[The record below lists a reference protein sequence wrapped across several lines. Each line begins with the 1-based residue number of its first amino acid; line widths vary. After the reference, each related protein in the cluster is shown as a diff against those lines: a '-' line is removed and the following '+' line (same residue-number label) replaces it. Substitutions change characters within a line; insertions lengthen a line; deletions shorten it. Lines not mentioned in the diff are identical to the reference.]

1 MSTPAACLFDLDG
14 LLLDTEPLHAKAW
27 KEAAAR
33 FSIELSEG
41 DLLLLRGRR
50 RVDCVAQVRSWIAA
64 RTGSPAPSDE
74 ALLAVQQPIAR
85 RLMPGALP
93 VEGAQDLLARCQSLG
108 VPMALVTSSTSEA
121 VAFKCAPH
129 PWLNVI
135 DLRVMGDDPELVLGK
150 PAPDPFLL
158 AARRLR
164 VSPGDCWAF
173 EDSPAGAQSAS
184 LAGCQVLVLLAPGLA
199 CEDYP
204 DGVRCCQSLQEV
216 ELGVGTERPQLRRL
230 ST

>member
-1 MSTPAACLFDLDG
+1 MPKPAACLFDLDG
-14 LLLDTEPLHAKAW
+14 LLLDTEPLHAQAW

-33 FSIELSEG
+33 FSMNLSEA

-50 RVDCVAQVRSWIAA
+50 RVDCVAQVRSWIAG
-64 RTGSPAPSDE
+64 RTGLPDPSDE

-85 RLMPGALP
+85 RLMPSALP
-93 VEGAQDLLARCQSLG
+93 VEGAPGLLARCQRLG

-121 VAFKCAPH
+121 MAFKCAPH
-129 PWLNVI
+129 PWLNAI
-135 DLRVMGDDPELVLGK
+135 HLRVMGDDPELALGK

-158 AARRLR
+158 AARRLQ
-164 VSPGDCWAF
+164 VSPTDCWAF
-173 EDSPAGAQSAS
+173 EDSPAGAQSAC

-204 DGVRCCQSLQEV
+204 AGVRCCRSLQEV
-216 ELGVGTERPQLRRL
+216 ELGVGTEPSL
-230 ST
+230 SSDG

>member
-1 MSTPAACLFDLDG
+1 MPTPAACLFDLDG
-14 LLLDTEPLHAKAW
+14 LLLDTEPLHAQAW
-27 KEAAAR
+27 REAAGR
-33 FSIELSEG
+33 FSLALSEA
-41 DLLLLRGRR
+41 DLLQLRGRR
-50 RVDCVAQVRSWIAA
+50 RVDCVALVRSWIAG
-64 RTGSPAPSDE
+64 RTGLSAPSDD

-93 VEGAQDLLARCQSLG
+93 LEGAQALVARCQTLG

-129 PWLNVI
+129 PWLDAIV
-135 DLRVMGDDPELVLGK
+135 LRVMGDDPELASGK

-164 VSPGDCWAF
+164 VSPADCWAF
-173 EDSPAGAQSAS
+173 EDSPAGALSAS
-184 LAGCQVLVLLAPGLA
+184 LAGCQVLVLVAPGLG

-204 DGVRCCQSLQEV
+204 TGVRCCRSLQEV
-216 ELGVGTERPQLRRL
+216 ELGGRPEHDL
-230 ST
+230 SSGG